1 KEAARF
7 DVPELP
13 FGHLAI
19 SPDGRFA
26 TGATQRGWVYLWRL
40 PPPTERSRQE
50 APEPEAK
57 AFVVLGD
64 QSIEVG
70 KFDTLAEAVAH
81 ANRGDT
87 IEIRGNGPFLIDR
100 MELKNLTI
108 RAGPGYA
115 PVLKPSLALAKTD
128 VSSLLEI
135 KGPVTLE
142 GLELHHEGPPGKP
155 GSDSTSHDILGSE
168 SGPLYLANCK
178 LVV

>member
-1 KEAARF
+1 
-7 DVPELP
+7 
-13 FGHLAI
+13 
-19 SPDGRFA
+19 
-26 TGATQRGWVYLWRL
+26 
-40 PPPTERSRQE
+40 
-50 APEPEAK
+50 
-57 AFVVLGD
+57 
-64 QSIEVG
+64 
-70 KFDTLAEAVAH
+70 AH

-178 LVV
+178 LVVKPYGHTWAIQCASVPRGQLRNCLIVSPSHGMALYNSSGTQWTVDNCLIAAAQ